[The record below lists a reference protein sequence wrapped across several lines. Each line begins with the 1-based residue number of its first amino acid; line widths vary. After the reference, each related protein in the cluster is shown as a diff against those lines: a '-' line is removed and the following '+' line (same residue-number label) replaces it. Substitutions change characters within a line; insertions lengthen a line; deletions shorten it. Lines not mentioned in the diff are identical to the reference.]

1 MTPSTM
7 DRLIGSVSASR
18 LVLLSTGSMVS
29 SWIVNS
35 LLGFGFWW
43 VASRQFSQDAVGL
56 ASATVAASIL
66 IGRLTV
72 SGLGTSLAGFMPSYR
87 GRRSSLLA
95 SGVLIAAAIGA
106 TLGLMFAVIAPI
118 IWAEYGPLRT
128 DLLFFVLFVTGVG
141 LTSIGVVLDQ
151 ILLSLHLG
159 NLQLLRNIVFA
170 GSKLLFLVIGA
181 SILGGTE
188 PTLIFGVWA
197 LGDAVSLL
205 LLLAIRRS
213 ARDVG
218 PVTFAFGVVFRLA
231 RDAIGHHAISSARTG
246 PALFMPVL
254 VTGMLSAS
262 ANAAFYV
269 ALILTTALQVVAS
282 SATFTLYAVGA
293 RSPHALRHQLRVTLG
308 LSSAIVLVG
317 MVLVIL
323 LGPWFLGLFGPSYV
337 EQASASL
344 PWLAACAIPLM
355 VIDHWIALRRI
366 RGVVRGTVTL
376 LAISAVG
383 QILAAAAGAMVQ
395 DITGLAIGWFLALAV
410 TGLLVLREVVTAA
423 TSDDPERDLRRF
435 VPAPDAMEPGAA
447 EVPGVTTAV
456 TPAMTTAT
464 PRVPTPTRIHITV
477 FIPIHND
484 GRWLPGAI
492 ESVLAQTHADWDLVV
507 GDNASTD
514 DIAAIVAAYPDPRIR
529 YHRFDEK
536 ASILESWNRTAALCT
551 GDWIQPLAADDRIRP
566 DCLAQMAGAI
576 EDATSTGQ
584 RIVLAISSCRRVYPD
599 GSSADRVWYGSKPKL
614 PVRDGLYAPNEWL
627 ELCTADG
634 QPPWNVGSVVARRSV
649 VEASGGLLRPEIGL
663 SADFEA
669 AMRIGAYGHTVY
681 LTEPL
686 LDYTVRDDADGPA
699 RLRFN
704 RAQGVGDTVVGL
716 AFQNALH
723 VHDEV
728 HGITAADR
736 RRIMDAVSRSHLQ
749 RAGQHR
755 VLQQGKGR
763 GGAVRDVVRAIRWSP
778 RLALRPAN
786 IVYAVAAIVAP
797 RVLLE
802 WAKDRLTDRHHATRT
817 VVPDV
822 DATSVAGEPPLV
834 PLPSDDG

>member
-1 MTPSTM
+1 
-7 DRLIGSVSASR
+7 
-18 LVLLSTGSMVS
+18 MVS
-29 SWIVNS
+29 SWSVNS

-43 VASRQFSQDAVGL
+43 VASRQFSQEAVGL

-87 GRRSSLLA
+87 GPRASLLA

-106 TLGLMFAVIAPI
+106 TLGLLFAVIAPI
-118 IWAEYGPLRT
+118 VSAEYGPLRA
-128 DLLFFVLFVTGVG
+128 DLMFFALFVTGVG

-181 SILGGTE
+181 SILGGTA

-205 LLLAIRRS
+205 SLLVIRRS
-213 ARDVG
+213 ASEVG
-218 PVTFAFGVVFRLA
+218 PVSFAFGVVFRLA
-231 RDAIGHHAISSARTG
+231 RNAIGHHAISSMRTG

-308 LSSAIVLVG
+308 LSTSIVLLG
-317 MVLVIL
+317 MVMVVL
-323 LGPWFLGLFGPSYV
+323 LGPLFLGLFGPSYV
-337 EQASASL
+337 EQAGDSL
-344 PWLAACAIPLM
+344 PWLAACAIPLV

-366 RGVVRGTVTL
+366 RGEVRRTVTL
-376 LAISAVG
+376 LAVSAAG
-383 QILAAAAGAMVQ
+383 QVIAAAAGAMLQGV
-395 DITGLAIGWFLALAV
+395 TGLAIGWFLALSV

-423 TSDDPERDLRRF
+423 TSDDPERDLRRWIPASDDATDEHGWASDGSG
-435 VPAPDAMEPGAA
+435 VPAS
-447 EVPGVTTAV
+447 AV
-456 TPAMTTAT
+456 TAERRVAT
-464 PRVPTPTRIHITV
+464 PSTIHITV

-484 GRWLPGAI
+484 ARWLPGAI
-492 ESVLAQTHADWDLVV
+492 ESVLAQTHPHWDLVV

-514 DIAAIVAAYPDPRIR
+514 DIASIVAAYADPRIR
-529 YHRFDEK
+529 YHRFEEK

-551 GDWIQPLAADDRIRP
+551 GEWIQPLAADDRLRA
-566 DCLAQMAGAI
+566 DCLAEMAGAI
-576 EDATSTGQ
+576 EDASATGQ
-584 RIVLAISSCRRVYPD
+584 WIVLAISSCRRVYPD
-599 GSSADRVWYGSKPKL
+599 GSSADRIWYGSKPKL
-614 PVRDGLYAPNEWL
+614 PVRDGLYAPDAWL
-627 ELCTADG
+627 ALCTADG

-649 VEASGGLLRPEIGL
+649 VAASGGLLRPEIGL

-681 LTEPL
+681 LTERL

-704 RAQGVGDTVVGL
+704 RARGVGDTVVGL

-736 RRIMDAVSRSHLQ
+736 RRIIDAISRSHLQ

-763 GGAVRDVVRAIRWSP
+763 GGAIRDVIRAIRWSP
-778 RLALRPAN
+778 RLALRPSN
-786 IVYAVAAIVAP
+786 IVYAVAAVVAP
-797 RVLLE
+797 RSLLE
-802 WAKDRLTDRHHATRT
+802 WAKDLLTDRHHATRAPNPGKDASR
-817 VVPDV
+817 VPADQPR
-822 DATSVAGEPPLV
+822 VALGK
-834 PLPSDDG
+834 DDG